1 MAKGG
6 FPGGM
11 GGMNMNNLMK
21 QAQKM
26 QKQMMEKQE
35 ELAARTLEMTSGGGA
50 VKVVISG
57 KKEIQ
62 ELKINPDVVDP
73 DDVEMLEDLIISA
86 VNEAIRPAAGFPY
99 HPYAKRKGGGPFRS
113 YSEGKGSGEILL
125 CLLQPDGGRGLPCLC
140 QCEAGS

>member
-6 FPGGM
+6 FP

-35 ELAARTLEMTSGGGA
+35 ELQARTLEMTSGGGA
-50 VKVVISG
+50 VKVKISG

-86 VNEAIRPAAGFPY
+86 VNEAIRQVEEMYNNEMG
-99 HPYAKRKGGGPFRS
+99 RMTGGMGMF
-113 YSEGKGSGEILL
+113 
-125 CLLQPDGGRGLPCLC
+125 
-140 QCEAGS
+140 

>member
-1 MAKGG
+1 MKYKEESDMAKGG

-26 QKQMMEKQE
+26 QRQMEEAQKELEEEEVMMEKQE
-35 ELAARTLEMTSGGGA
+35 ELQAKTLEMTSGGGA
-50 VKVVISG
+50 VKVVITG

-86 VNEAIRPAAGFPY
+86 VNEAIRQVEEMYNAEMG
-99 HPYAKRKGGGPFRS
+99 RMTGG
-113 YSEGKGSGEILL
+113 L
-125 CLLQPDGGRGLPCLC
+125 GGMF
-140 QCEAGS
+140 